1 MAQVVPMH
9 GAGASWSRERSA
21 FLQGASDDPVI
32 QVPYSRRYQL
42 LLLVALLFA
51 AAPMIFGVVRAINT
65 GDDFR
70 YLWLAAAAIL
80 GSAVVMVPGYVA
92 SGAAQVSPGR
102 AAGAVAAGAACAAA
116 AATLLGATPGPGVAI
131 VAVAFG
137 LCTGTSAVLLTLA
150 RRRRAP

>member
-1 MAQVVPMH
+1 M
-9 GAGASWSRERSA
+9 
-21 FLQGASDDPVI
+21 I

-51 AAPMIFGVVRAINT
+51 AAPVIFGFVRAINT

-137 LCTGTSAVLLTLA
+137 LCTGTSAVLLILA